1 MFQTNTLFKTN
12 KCHHGGP
19 PWSGGPGAIAP
30 VAPPVNPA
38 LRVLYQKNMWVFT
51 FEMHLISGITDE
63 PPPDKLNVKTG
74 PLRSLYFGSCYSF
87 GFCRLLFFVFFGV
100 FSGDFG
106 FLYSCSI
113 PGLLLFLNYF
123 LNVGQWTPFS

>member
-1 MFQTNTLFKTN
+1 M
-12 KCHHGGP
+12 
-19 PWSGGPGAIAP
+19 
-30 VAPPVNPA
+30 
-38 LRVLYQKNMWVFT
+38 

-63 PPPDKLNVKTG
+63 PPPAKLNVKTG
-74 PLRSLYFGSCYSF
+74 PLRSLYFGSYYCF
-87 GFCRLLFFVFFGV
+87 GFSRLLFFALFWV

-123 LNVGQWTPFS
+123 LSVSQWATFS